1 MKNILFSLFQF
12 FLKVLD
18 KFFPKSDNIVIFT
31 LKSSID
37 FRDNVRFLFDSLSDS
52 PKIECILLFYN
63 DPLLHKSSVNFYS
76 FSGILYWLRA
86 RYIVIHHGTQD
97 IPFSHSIDFRRRNVV
112 NLWHGITVKSLGYR
126 IKNHSKDSLKS
137 EIDNYRFM
145 IGSSDLDSFAMQACF
160 KKSGKNIW
168 VTGLPRN
175 DLLVCKDENIS
186 KNLKKGLQW
195 LENQINQRTMV
206 LYMPTYRDNVDYNP
220 KFSKEEIK
228 QLESLLKSKNA
239 VLGVKIHPNA
249 PPIAFDSLP
258 IINLSDCPCQEVGL
272 FLRKADILVTDYSS
286 VWVDFLL
293 MDRQIVSYCPDLLN
307 YEETRGL
314 LYDYSYIF
322 PGKINQTFELFLTE
336 LRKSFSTSI
345 TEKQFRIKH
354 LFHKF
359 LDGKNSERV
368 SKKILSSL

>member
-1 MKNILFSLFQF
+1 MKNTLFGLFQL

-18 KFFPKSDNIVIFT
+18 KFFPKSDNLIIFT
-31 LKSSID
+31 LNSSMD
-37 FRDNVRFLFDSLSDS
+37 FRDNARFLFESLSNYQ
-52 PKIECILLFYN
+52 KIECILLFYKE
-63 DPLLHKSSVNFYS
+63 PLEHERSINFYS

-175 DLLVCKDENIS
+175 DLLVCKNENIS

-368 SKKILSSL
+368 SKKILSNL

>member
-1 MKNILFSLFQF
+1 MKNTLFGLFQL

-18 KFFPKSDNIVIFT
+18 KFFPKSDNLIIFT
-31 LKSSID
+31 LNSSMD
-37 FRDNVRFLFDSLSDS
+37 FRDNARFLFESLSNYQ
-52 PKIECILLFYN
+52 KIECILLFYKE
-63 DPLLHKSSVNFYS
+63 PLEHERSINFYS

-175 DLLVCKDENIS
+175 DLLVCKNENIS

-239 VLGVKIHPNA
+239 VLGVKNHPNA

>member
-1 MKNILFSLFQF
+1 MKNTLFGLFQL

-18 KFFPKSDNIVIFT
+18 KFFPKSDNLIIFT
-31 LKSSID
+31 LNSSMD
-37 FRDNVRFLFDSLSDS
+37 FRDNARFLFESLSNYQ
-52 PKIECILLFYN
+52 KIECILLFYKE
-63 DPLLHKSSVNFYS
+63 PLEHERSINFYS

-175 DLLVCKDENIS
+175 DLLVCKNENIS

>member
-1 MKNILFSLFQF
+1 MKDILFNLFQF

-18 KFFPKSDNIVIFT
+18 KFFPKSDNVIIFT

-37 FRDNVRFLFDSLSDS
+37 YRDNVRFLFESLSNYH
-52 PKIECILLFYN
+52 KIECILLFYQGTIDN
-63 DPLLHKSSVNFYS
+63 KSAVNFYS
-76 FSGILYWLRA
+76 FSGFFYWLRA

-97 IPFSHSIDFRRRNVV
+97 IPFSNSIDFRRRKVV
-112 NLWHGITVKSLGYR
+112 NLWHAINIKNVGYR
-126 IKNHSKDSLKS
+126 VKNNSQDSLKS

-145 IGSSDLDSFAMQACF
+145 ICSSNLDYFSMQSCF
-160 KKSGKNIW
+160 KKSEKNIW

-175 DLLVCKDENIS
+175 DLLVCKDELIS
-186 KNLKKGLQW
+186 KDLNKGLQW
-195 LENQINQRTMV
+195 LDNQINQRTMV

-220 KFSKEEIK
+220 KFTKEEIN
-228 QLESLLKSKNA
+228 QLGTLLKSENA

-249 PPIAFDSLP
+249 PPIDFDSLP
-258 IINLSDCPCQEVGL
+258 VINLSECPCQEVGL
-272 FLRKADILVTDYSS
+272 FLRKADVLVTDYSS

-293 MDRQIVSYCPDLLN
+293 LDRQIVSYCPDLLN

-314 LYDYSYIF
+314 LYDYNYIF

-336 LRKSFSTSI
+336 LRKSFSTPI
-345 TEKQFRIKH
+345 NEKQFRIKH

-368 SKKILSSL
+368 SKKILSSF